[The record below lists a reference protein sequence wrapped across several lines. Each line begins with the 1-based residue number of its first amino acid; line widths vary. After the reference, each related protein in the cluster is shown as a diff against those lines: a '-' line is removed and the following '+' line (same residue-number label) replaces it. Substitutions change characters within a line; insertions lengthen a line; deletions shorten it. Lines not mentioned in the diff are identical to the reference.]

1 MGASFQS
8 VDLQDA
14 GAQARQNL
22 ALAIEAGGAR
32 VTVDRLP
39 IVRGNEI
46 HMVRLF
52 QNLISN
58 AVKYRRE
65 DPVEIH
71 VTAER
76 RGPDWVI
83 RIADNGLGIGPE
95 DQARVFMPFIRLAN
109 RDVPGTG
116 LGLAVCKKIVEGL
129 GGAIWVESQ
138 LGAGSTFCFTIAAAE
153 EENVVPMI
161 SHGAAV

>member
-1 MGASFQS
+1 MNLFEAF
-8 VDLQDA
+8 DLQHA
-14 GAQARQNL
+14 VAQATQNM
-22 ALAIEAGGAR
+22 ALAIQVSGAT

-39 IVRGNEI
+39 IVRSNEI
-46 HMVRLF
+46 HLVRLF

-83 RIADNGLGIGPE
+83 RIEDNGLGIAP
-95 DQARVFMPFIRLAN
+95 DNQARVFMPFIRLAN

-129 GGAIWVESQ
+129 GGTIWVESE
-138 LGAGSTFCFTIAAAE
+138 LGAGSTFCFTLVAVEKGIL
-153 EENVVPMI
+153 VPMI
-161 SHGAAV
+161 SHGAVG